1 MHYLLLAWQ
10 YLKSLRAYNGKKPAA
25 KTKGKKPALLT
36 FHEDEDED
44 GIDHDAVQ
52 EAERVAHEK
61 LERHLSR
68 CMKCGDSKFCKV
80 DRSGNHVHLT
90 FQQLNSWAA
99 GLASTCPL
107 ISLI

>member
-44 GIDHDAVQ
+44 SIDHDAVQ

-99 GLASTCPL
+99 GLVSTCPL